1 VYDEPSAFEIE
12 DEQEKLVIPPLSKKE
27 SSICDKLDVLIS
39 MDEGGQTFV

>member
-1 VYDEPSAFEIE
+1 MSQARSKTAY
-12 DEQEKLVIPPLSKKE
+12 EQEKLVIPPLSKKE